1 MAKKAAT
8 RTKVVPIMASDSL
21 HNLLSG
27 MGGGGDKTTGVR
39 WHYNI
44 MPKEQLESAYRGDWI
59 ARKVV
64 DIPALDAVRSWRDWQ
79 AEKDDITKLEEF
91 ERKVN
96 LKGKMK
102 DVLQKARLYGGA
114 ALILG
119 IDQGKPEDPVDL
131 KKIKKDGL
139 KFIHVVSRYELAPGQ
154 LITDIESEWY
164 NEPEYYTRNVVG
176 DAGQL
181 KLHPSRVVRMFG
193 LEPADIK
200 QSQGWGDPV
209 LQVVADAIR
218 AAGTVANGIA
228 QLVDEAKIDV
238 IKIPGLTEN
247 IMDAK
252 YEARIRKRFG
262 LASDAKSIYKMLLL
276 DGEEEWNRITQNFA
290 TLPDILQMYMVIAS
304 GAADIPVT
312 RMMGEAPKGLHAT
325 GAADIRNYYDMVNT
339 KQTMEIGPPLDRL
352 DKVMIRSVLGADP
365 ESIHYTWVPLWQ
377 LDETQIADMALKK
390 AQTHKIDVDN
400 GLIEPEILKQARE
413 NQLIED
419 GTYPGLETIIEDYEA
434 AVEAGLIIEQPDP
447 VPPALGPDGQPL
459 PVDPNA
465 PPKPP
470 GPANSNTPPKPPAA
484 GAAPVAAPKPAKPS
498 MPLRRAAAKTGT
510 NDRMVRR
517 IRDASVHVDDAQ
529 PRTLYVRRNVLN
541 WQDIAKHFKKQ
552 GFPTTTGEGMH
563 VTIAY
568 SKIPLDWM
576 KIPESWNG
584 DKDGNLTINP
594 GGVRI
599 VEKFDDN
606 ATVLLFQS
614 SELQWRW
621 RDIKDAGANW
631 KWPDYQPHITITLD
645 GPADISKV
653 QPYTGKIVLGP
664 EIFEETNTDWAENV
678 IEDSKAEL
686 LWAGKPRMVVD
697 AVSST
702 DKLVGELVKV
712 LKDAPAPVINVTVPI
727 TMPKGGKEVTKVT
740 KHDAKG
746 RIVEYERSTE
756 EE

>member
-1 MAKKAAT
+1 MAAKKSTA
-8 RTKVVPIMASDSL
+8 KVVSADSL

-44 MPKEQLESAYRGDWI
+44 IDKAQLDNAYRGDWI
-59 ARKVV
+59 ARKVI
-64 DIPALDAVRSWRDWQ
+64 DIPAFDAVRSWRDWQ
-79 AEKDDITKLEEF
+79 AEKEDITKLEQF
-91 ERKVN
+91 EQKLN

-102 DVLQKARLYGGA
+102 AVLQKARLYGGA
-114 ALILG
+114 ALVLG
-119 IDQGKPEDPVDL
+119 IDQGKPEDPVEVD
-131 KKIKKDGL
+131 KVKKDAL
-139 KFIHVVSRYELAPGQ
+139 KFVHVVTRHELTAGEM
-154 LITDIESEWY
+154 ITDIEDEWY
-164 NEPEYYTRNVVG
+164 GEPKYYTRNVVG
-176 DAGQL
+176 GATQL
-181 KLHPSRVVRMFG
+181 KIHPSRVVRLFG
-193 LEPADIK
+193 LEPPDVV

-218 AAGTVANGIA
+218 AAGAVANGVA

-247 IMDAK
+247 ITDPK
-252 YEARIRKRFG
+252 YESRIRKRFG

-276 DGEEEWNRITQNFA
+276 DSLEEWERIKQDFN

-325 GAADIRNYYDMVNT
+325 GAADIRNYYDMVNS
-339 KQTMEIGPPLDRL
+339 KQTMEIGPPLERL
-352 DKVMIRSVLGADP
+352 DNVMIRSVLGADP
-365 ESIHYTWVPLWQ
+365 QEIHYEWVPLWQ
-377 LDETQIADMALKK
+377 MDEAQKAEIAAKK
-390 AQTHKIDVDN
+390 ATTFKTDVDA

-470 GPANSNTPPKPPAA
+470 GAANNNAPPAA
-484 GAAPVAAPKPAKPS
+484 PAKGPKS
-498 MPLRRAAAKTGT
+498 MPLRRAAAAGA
-510 NDRMVRR
+510 NDRMTRR
-517 IRDASVHVDDAQ
+517 IRDASVHLGDAA
-529 PRTLYVRRNVLN
+529 PRTLYVRRNVVN
-541 WQDIAKHFKKQ
+541 WQDLAKHFKKQ
-552 GFPTTTGEGMH
+552 GFATTTGGGMH

-568 SKIPLDWM
+568 SKVPLDWM

-584 DKDGNLTINP
+584 DEDGKLTVKP

-606 ATVLLFQS
+606 ATVLLFQN

-631 KWPDYQPHITITLD
+631 KWPDYQPHVTITLD

-664 EIFEETNTDWAENV
+664 EIFEETNVDWAENV
-678 IEDSKAEL
+678 IEDAKADV
-686 LWAGKPRMVVD
+686 LWAGKQRTTVQATD

-727 TMPKGGKEVTKVT
+727 TVPKAGKEVTKVT